1 MSETAKP
8 PVTIELIWAKD
19 LQFGVRTAAHALVID
34 GHTKAGPSPV
44 ELLVAGLAG
53 CMSIDVADIIQK
65 GRHTMT
71 GLRTE
76 LKAARMPNPP
86 RRVTKVDMAFHV
98 LGDVP
103 PEAIERAIALSRDK
117 YCSVWHS
124 LRTDI
129 ELTTTFT
136 VGTAS

>member
-8 PVTIELIWAKD
+8 GVTVELIWVKD
-19 LQFGVRTAAHALVID
+19 LQFGVRTASHALVID
-34 GHTKAGPSPV
+34 GHTQAGPSPV

-53 CMSIDVADIIQK
+53 CMSIDVADIIEK
-65 GRHTMT
+65 GRHALS
-71 GLRTE
+71 GLRCE
-76 LKAARMPNPP
+76 LKAERRSEPP
-86 RRVTKVDMAFHV
+86 RRVTKVDIAFHA

-103 PEAIERAIALSRDK
+103 AHVIERAIALSRER

-129 ELTTTFT
+129 ELTTSFT
-136 VGTAS
+136 VAAG